1 LQKDY
6 CDTGDEI
13 LQKIIQYLGENEKIE
28 IVSPSIASILKRG
41 SRALEKFQ
49 DYYDSL
55 SLAIEIDV
63 LFISSYHL
71 PLNQVNGRPVYLPL
85 CFKVIR
91 IENGEIQIH
100 GDPIS
105 N

>member
-1 LQKDY
+1 MQKDY
-6 CDTGDEI
+6 CDTGDEV

-28 IVSPSIASILKRG
+28 IVSPSIESILKSG
-41 SRALEKFQ
+41 VRALEKFQ

-63 LFISSYHL
+63 LFMSSYHL
-71 PLNQVNGRPVYLPL
+71 PLNLVNSRPVYLPP
-85 CFKVIR
+85 CFKIIR
-91 IENGEIQIH
+91 IENGDIQIYC
-100 GDPIS
+100 DPIS